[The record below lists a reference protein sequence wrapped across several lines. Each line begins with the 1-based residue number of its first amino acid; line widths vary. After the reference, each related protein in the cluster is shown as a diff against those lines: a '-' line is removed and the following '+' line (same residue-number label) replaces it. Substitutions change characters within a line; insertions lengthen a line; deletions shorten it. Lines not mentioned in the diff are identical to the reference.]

1 MYPTTLNRKG
11 GNDEHRSSGHMG
23 GTGPR
28 YLLVR
33 DKEGRTILYGQKV
46 GNVCCLVHVL
56 TQKAVE
62 VAQKKNISAIRPD

>member
-1 MYPTTLNRKG
+1 M
-11 GNDEHRSSGHMG
+11 
-23 GTGPR
+23 
-28 YLLVR
+28 R